1 MMPLPS
7 KNDVSDENENEN
19 EKGTSC
25 SEVAEGSLADRA
37 LTDMSG
43 GDVTADVEAEQPD
56 PNEVL
61 GGMGGNWWRH

>member
-25 SEVAEGSLADRA
+25 SEVAEGALADRA

-43 GDVTADVEAEQPD
+43 GDVTNDVEAEQPD